1 MVAPCAEMGSGHLGL
16 RLIST
21 VLPLSSSTILKND
34 RGLFGTLGIGLMIQF
49 SGRVLVD
56 HMRSHGFTL
65 HYDINHKTE
74 LFPCLLIDS
83 LQWSIKPRYLSI
95 QYAN

>member
-1 MVAPCAEMGSGHLGL
+1 MVAPCAETGSGHPGLGL
-16 RLIST
+16 ISM

-34 RGLFGTLGIGLMIQF
+34 RGLFGILGIGLMMQL

-56 HMRSHGFTL
+56 RMRSSGFTL

-74 LFPCLLIDS
+74 LFPLPVD
-83 LQWSIKPRYLSI
+83 
-95 QYAN
+95 